1 MSWNEDWTIDMV
13 ESNYK
18 VLGCIDPE
26 DVFQLIQDAKELKRL
41 YDGLGRSHM
50 ADLHQMI
57 DESE

>member
-1 MSWNEDWTIDMV
+1 MSWNEDWTIAMV
-13 ESNYK
+13 ENNYK
-18 VLGCIDPE
+18 VWGCIDPE

-41 YDGLGRSHM
+41 RDGLGRRHM